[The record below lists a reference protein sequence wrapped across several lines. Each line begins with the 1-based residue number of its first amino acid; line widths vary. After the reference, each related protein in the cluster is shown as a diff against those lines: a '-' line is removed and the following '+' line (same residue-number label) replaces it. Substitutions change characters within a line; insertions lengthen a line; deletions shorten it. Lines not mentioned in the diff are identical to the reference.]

1 MSAAT
6 MTRLVALA
14 VDRYRGVDILI
25 NSAGI
30 ERSGTVVE
38 TDEATWDEVAD
49 VTLNGM

>member
-14 VDRYRGVDILI
+14 VDRYGGV
-25 NSAGI
+25 

-38 TDEATWDEVAD
+38 TDEATSSQVAD